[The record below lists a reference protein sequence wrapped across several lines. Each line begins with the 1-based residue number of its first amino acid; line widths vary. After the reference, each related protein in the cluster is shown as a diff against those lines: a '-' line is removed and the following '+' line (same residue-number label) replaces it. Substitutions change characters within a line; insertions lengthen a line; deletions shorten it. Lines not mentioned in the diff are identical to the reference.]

1 MDKRYTGLA
10 EELEDLTT
18 AIKGALEGI
27 GLVRPS
33 VSITLASSIG
43 SENSEHSISPI
54 VQISAAFWEDSMS
67 R

>member
-1 MDKRYTGLA
+1 MDKRYTGLTR
-10 EELEDLTT
+10 EIEDLTT

-27 GLVRPS
+27 GLVRPL
-33 VSITLASSIG
+33 VSITLASSMG
-43 SENSEHSISPI
+43 SENSEHSLSPT